1 MRPEVHHSVRLID
14 VGRAEIPGPEL
25 FWMRDFFE
33 WYELCFQVAV
43 VKGPDSLIL
52 VNTGPAADLAPMNE
66 GWAKFLGER
75 AAMRFRPGMHLL
87 DQLERL
93 GIAPS
98 DITHVALTPLQLYT
112 VSNVL
117 AFDSAEICISR
128 RGWEHLHAGRAV
140 LHDARETSIP
150 ADILSVLVT
159 SHRERIRLLEDEDEI
174 VPGVRTW
181 WSGGHHR
188 ASINVDVDTARGVV
202 ALSDSFFYLEN
213 VLEDHP
219 IGISEN
225 IWECLDAYERVRR
238 TASTIVPLY
247 DPKNFDRFPDGVV
260 A

>member
-1 MRPEVHHSVRLID
+1 MHNEQRHSVRLLD
-14 VGRAEIPGPEL
+14 VGRSDIPGPEL
-25 FWMRDFFE
+25 YWMRDFFE

-43 VKGPDSLIL
+43 VQGPDSLVLI
-52 VNTGPAADLAPMNE
+52 NTGPAADLSAMNA
-66 GWAKFLGER
+66 GWAQFLGER
-75 AAMRFRPGMHLL
+75 AAMRSRPGMHVLA
-87 DQLERL
+87 QLKEL
-93 GIAPS
+93 GISPAEV
-98 DITHVALTPLQLYT
+98 THIALTPLQLYT

-117 AFDSAEICISR
+117 EFDSAEICISR

-150 ADILSVLVT
+150 ADILGPLVT
-159 SHRERIRLLEDEDEI
+159 THRDRIRLLEDEDEI

-188 ASINVDVDTARGVV
+188 ASITIDVDTSDGVV
-202 ALSDSFFYLEN
+202 VLSDSFFYLEN
-213 VLEDHP
+213 VVEDHP

-225 IWECLDAYERVRR
+225 VWECLDAYERVRR

-247 DPKNFDRFPDGVV
+247 DPKNFERFPGGVV